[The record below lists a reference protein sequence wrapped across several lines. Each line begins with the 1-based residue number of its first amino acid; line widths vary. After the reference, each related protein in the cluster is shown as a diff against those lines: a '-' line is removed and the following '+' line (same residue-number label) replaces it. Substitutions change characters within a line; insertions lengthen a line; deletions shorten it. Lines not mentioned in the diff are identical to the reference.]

1 MIKKIVM
8 MSAALALGM
17 MLFSCSEGESGS
29 SIGLALMGGS
39 SGGDSSSDNYIIK
52 NSDIESKY
60 VVSLFNPITLAKL
73 TDKYDKGNY
82 YGNYIDVNR
91 FFDDEEK
98 SEEIF
103 RDAKNNFD
111 AGLRCLPESFGYGFN
126 NMIYQ
131 LISGQTF
138 TIELRIN
145 YPYREDP
152 SSFIEYCN
160 NNKDCI
166 QLYDGER
173 SYKVDSYALKGWDN
187 RGAGY
192 LENNVII
199 LIEGRAP
206 YYDQDST
213 WTVTYSVKNEYMNFS
228 KTMEFNFFEDYNFKE
243 FRYDESDE
251 DNPYMKE
258 SNYFISLPYD
268 IEGNQGRLYYK
279 NGNIMF
285 LDDAPSFYSERYG
298 NIEGFDSEYALSN
311 ELYIGFA
318 TEDLTIKDFFDRFIE
333 PAVYKKRDNWKN
345 YFNNKEMNLCYFK
358 RRGNQFELIEKTDF
372 KKTFITIDGPYHF
385 DEPSFVLYSNL
396 KYKKDSTGYFFRYDT
411 FEKDEYTEFQ
421 KKLKK
426 LNMKFSTYSYYAVD
440 SECSNKCLKAYEGIY
455 RKDYRYVSD
464 FYISF
469 SDLNRF
475 MYFLPLFMKGEER
488 Y

>member
-82 YGNYIDVNR
+82 YGNSRDVYR

-111 AGLRCLPESFGYGFN
+111 AGLRCLPESFGYGFD

-166 QLYDGER
+166 QLYDGKR

-206 YYDQDST
+206 YYAQDST

-243 FRYDESDE
+243 FQYDESDE

-258 SNYFISLPYD
+258 SDYFISLPYD

-285 LDDAPSFYSERYG
+285 LDDRPSFYSESYG

-372 KKTFITIDGPYHF
+372 KKIDGSCHF

-411 FEKDEYTEFQ
+411 FEKDEGTELQ

-455 RKDYRYVSD
+455 KKDYRYVSD

-469 SDLNRF
+469 SDLYRF
-475 MYFLPLFMKGEER
+475 QYFLPLIMKGEKM

>member
-52 NSDIESKY
+52 NSDIKSKY

-73 TDKYDKGNY
+73 SDKYDKGNY
-82 YGNYIDVNR
+82 HGDYRDVGR

-111 AGLRCLPESFGYGFN
+111 AGLTCLPESYGYGLDD
-126 NMIYQ
+126 MIYQ

-138 TIELRIN
+138 TIELSIN
-145 YPYREDP
+145 YPYGEDP

-166 QLYDGER
+166 QLYDGEK

-187 RGAGY
+187 RDAVY
-192 LENNVII
+192 LQNTVII

-228 KTMEFNFFEDYNFKE
+228 KTMEFNFFENYYFKE

-258 SNYFISLPYD
+258 SDYFISLPFDYK
-268 IEGNQGRLYYK
+268 GNQGILYYK
-279 NGNIMF
+279 NGNIML
-285 LDDAPSFYSERYG
+285 LDDYPSSYAEAYE

-372 KKTFITIDGPYHF
+372 KKTFITIDK
-385 DEPSFVLYSNL
+385 PSFVLYSKL

-411 FEKDEYTEFQ
+411 FEKDEGTDLQE
-421 KKLKK
+421 KLKK
-426 LNMKFSTYSYYAVD
+426 LDIKFSTYSYYAVD

-455 RKDYRYVSD
+455 KKDYRYVSD
-464 FYISF
+464 FYTS
-469 SDLNRF
+469 RF
-475 MYFLPLFMKGEER
+475 LGLHRFVYFLPLFMKGEKM